1 MHLQRLRTFVAVVDA
16 GSINAAARVLSY
28 TPPAISQ
35 QVATLER
42 EVGCELL
49 IRVAR
54 GVQPTPAGQLLYL
67 RAGELL
73 AAATS
78 MLEDVR
84 DTANDRQRLRVG
96 CFPSFTTFL
105 IPEVFSRLRDA
116 FPNVELVLRDF
127 EPPDGVTE
135 VVSGGLDLLL
145 TISDPTDRLP
155 STVSSETLFE
165 DRVVLVGSPRD
176 TGSSPVLLE
185 SFADAAWISGPV
197 ELSNRIALERAA
209 SHAGFTPRVAFET
222 TDYQAAIELAARGF
236 GVTLVPKLVMDEYP
250 QVKFVLPIVGGVALH
265 RTVSMISRRPANSP
279 VFTALVRE
287 LREVTKARA
296 DGQLVTVPDEA

>member
-1 MHLQRLRTFVAVVDA
+1 MHLQRLGTFVAVVDA

-84 DTANDRQRLRVG
+84 DTANDRQRLRVEIG
-96 CFPSFTTFL
+96 
-105 IPEVFSRLRDA
+105 
-116 FPNVELVLRDF
+116 
-127 EPPDGVTE
+127 
-135 VVSGGLDLLL
+135 
-145 TISDPTDRLP
+145 
-155 STVSSETLFE
+155 
-165 DRVVLVGSPRD
+165 
-176 TGSSPVLLE
+176 
-185 SFADAAWISGPV
+185 
-197 ELSNRIALERAA
+197 RA
-209 SHAGFTPRVAFET
+209 HV
-222 TDYQAAIELAARGF
+222 
-236 GVTLVPKLVMDEYP
+236 
-250 QVKFVLPIVGGVALH
+250 
-265 RTVSMISRRPANSP
+265 
-279 VFTALVRE
+279 
-287 LREVTKARA
+287 
-296 DGQLVTVPDEA
+296 